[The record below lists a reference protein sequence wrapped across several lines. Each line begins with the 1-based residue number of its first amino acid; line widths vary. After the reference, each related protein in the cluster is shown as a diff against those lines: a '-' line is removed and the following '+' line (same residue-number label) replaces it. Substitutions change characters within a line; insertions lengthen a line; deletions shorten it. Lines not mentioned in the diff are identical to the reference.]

1 MKKGMQRNYYE
12 AIKMEIKEHRSSFI
26 VFSILRVSIIAIMI
40 HQIYI
45 GQFENVFL
53 CVLTLLLLFVPS
65 IIQVQFK
72 IELPPTLEII
82 ILFFI
87 YAAEI
92 LGTLN
97 SFYTIIPYWDTMLH
111 TINGFLAAAIGF
123 SLIWLLNDN
132 EKQNV
137 ELSPLYLCIVAFCFS
152 MTIGVIW
159 EFLEFGMDTLFGLDY
174 QRDTVVQVI
183 NSRLLDPLVFG
194 AKKSITGI
202 QEVTINSL
210 PLGLNGYLD
219 IGLIDTMK
227 DMFVNFIGAFVF
239 SIFGY
244 FYARYYKNKTI
255 ERFIPKPKEIDKDY
269 LNPQNRV

>member
-12 AIKMEIKEHRSSFI
+12 AIKMETKEHRSSFI

-45 GQFENVFL
+45 GQFANVFL

-97 SFYTIIPYWDTMLH
+97 SFYPA
-111 TINGFLAAAIGF
+111 FPE
-123 SLIWLLNDN
+123 SL
-132 EKQNV
+132 
-137 ELSPLYLCIVAFCFS
+137 
-152 MTIGVIW
+152 
-159 EFLEFGMDTLFGLDY
+159 
-174 QRDTVVQVI
+174 
-183 NSRLLDPLVFG
+183 
-194 AKKSITGI
+194 
-202 QEVTINSL
+202 
-210 PLGLNGYLD
+210 
-219 IGLIDTMK
+219 TMK
-227 DMFVNFIGAFVF
+227 N
-239 SIFGY
+239 
-244 FYARYYKNKTI
+244 
-255 ERFIPKPKEIDKDY
+255 E
-269 LNPQNRV
+269 